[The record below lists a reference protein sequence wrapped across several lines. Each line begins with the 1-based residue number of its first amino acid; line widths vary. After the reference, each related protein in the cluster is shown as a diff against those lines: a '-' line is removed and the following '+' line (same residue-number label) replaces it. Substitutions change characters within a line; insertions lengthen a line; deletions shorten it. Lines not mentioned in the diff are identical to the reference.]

1 MTWSWSMIKQGDL
14 VKRKYSINIMTSKVG
29 LVIGRDSNGYLII
42 SWSGKIEDFWDD
54 YDLEVVSHAR

>member
-1 MTWSWSMIKQGDL
+1 MIKQGDL